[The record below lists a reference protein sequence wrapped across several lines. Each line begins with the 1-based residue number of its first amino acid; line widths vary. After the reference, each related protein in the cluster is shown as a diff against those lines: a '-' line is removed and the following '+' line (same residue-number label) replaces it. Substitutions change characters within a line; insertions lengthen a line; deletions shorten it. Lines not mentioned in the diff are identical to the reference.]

1 MKTGKR
7 VLSLLLVAALL
18 LSTSVAVFA
27 ETVLAIDIA
36 TLPTKLTYA
45 EWEALDVTGGE
56 LTVYYSGSQEVIPIT
71 EDMVTGFDS
80 TVLGTQTLT
89 VSYAG
94 AVCTYDVL
102 ITPKPA
108 SAISVT
114 TLPAKLT
121 YLEGKDTLDVT
132 GGKLTVSY
140 TDGTPDK
147 IISMTLDMVTGFDN
161 TIVGTQT
168 LTVSYA
174 EQTTTF
180 QVEIQAKTLAELTL
194 AQTPTKTIY
203 LLGEEVLDITGGQIR
218 LIYNNDTSEIV
229 DMTAD
234 MVSGFDGN
242 TAGVQTITVSYG
254 GLTTTYQI
262 EVFETEVVSIS
273 VAKLP
278 DVTKYLLDMD
288 DVDVTGGEI
297 TVKYYN
303 DTTAIIPMTAEMVSG
318 YDNTI
323 LGEQTLTVTYAE
335 KTTTFTV
342 EISRNNTIEFLG
354 GLGTVN
360 RPYIIK
366 TKEHLNNVRNYLD
379 AHYMMIADIEFTEAD
394 FAEDGAFYNSGEG
407 WQPIGTSS
415 APFSGYFDGNGH
427 AIKGLQS
434 NISSDSTVYAGLFGY
449 VKNCTIRNLGMVDTC
464 IEGTSTSDDNNA
476 YAGGIVGS
484 AYNSTI
490 TNCYNTGNVTAT
502 ATSTY
507 SSSYAYAGG
516 IVGYTSGS
524 TINDCYNTG
533 SVTATASSSS
543 SYADVYAGGIVGYVH
558 NGSTT
563 TITDCNNTGSVT
575 STSGFFAAYAG
586 GIVGYVHNGSTTT
599 ITDCYNTGS
608 VTATATSTSGFSDA
622 YAGGIVGDA
631 YSSAITNCY
640 NTGSVTATATSTS
653 ISYNAY
659 AGGIVGR
666 AYEGTTITNCNN
678 TGSVTAKTTSGN
690 SHANAGGIVGYV
702 HNGSTTT
709 ITDCYNTGCVT
720 AKTTSSSCHA
730 GGIVGYTSG
739 STINDCYNTGSVTAT
754 ASSSSSYADVYAGGV
769 VGYTYNSTITNCYN
783 TGSVTATSISTS
795 SSSHAYAYAGGI
807 VGRASS
813 STTITD
819 CYNTGSVTATA
830 SSSSSYANAYVGGIV
845 GRAYGGTTNIIG
857 CYNTGSV
864 TVSATSGSCYAGGIV
879 GDAYSTTITDCYN
892 TGSVTATSISTSSSS
907 HAYAYAGGIVGC
919 AYEGTTITN
928 CNNTGS
934 VTATASCSS
943 SYAYAYVGG
952 IVGETESSTITDCY
966 NTGSVMATATST
978 FSSSRAHTGGI
989 VGYAGSGTTITNC
1002 YYLNIISKG
1011 VGYGTDTATACTVAQ
1026 MKQQETFAGFDF
1038 DTVWTMEGHEDF
1050 LFPELQTVPMVF
1062 TDSVV
1067 DVSIETLPDKLTFA
1081 EGVSLDVSGG
1091 MLKVSYLGGKVI
1103 EVPLEVSMV
1112 TGFDNSAPGEQILTV
1127 TYAGKT
1133 TTFTVTVTHSN
1144 ETEWSQDETYH
1155 WHACSACGDKTDYA
1169 EHVYDNACDTTCNVC
1184 GYTRTITHSFG
1195 NWAVT
1200 EEPTCTEKGEET
1212 RTCATCG
1219 KTETREV
1226 EALGH
1231 DYKAMVT
1238 DPTCAE
1244 QGYTTHTCARCD
1256 DSYVDT
1262 YVEALGH
1269 DLGAWAETKAATC
1282 TEKGA
1287 ERRDCSR
1294 CKYYETREV
1303 EALGHDY
1310 KATVTDPTCT
1320 EQGYTTH
1327 TCSRCD
1333 DSYVDTYVEA
1343 LGHDFGEWTETKA
1356 ATCTEKG
1363 AERRDCSRCEHYET
1377 REVEALG
1384 HDYKA
1389 TVTDPTCTEQGY
1401 TAHTCARCNDSYV
1414 DTYVD
1419 ALGHDYKDTV
1429 TAPTCTERGY
1439 TAHTC
1444 TRCDDS
1450 YVDTYVEALGHD
1462 LGAWT
1467 ETKAA
1472 TCTGKGAER
1481 RDCSRCEYY
1490 ETREV
1495 EAFGH
1500 DYKATVTDPTC
1511 TEQGYTTHTCTRC
1524 NDSYVDTYVAAL
1536 DHAWDAG
1543 EVTKQPT
1550 ETEQGEKIYTCTRCG
1565 ATKAESIPATG
1576 GQTDKPCDGSANC
1589 PSKKFVDVSAKDW
1602 FHEAVDFAV
1611 KQGLFGGMSANTFE
1625 PNTPM
1630 TRAML
1635 VTVLWRY
1642 EGEIEAPANTFSDVK
1657 AGTWYADAVSWAAAN
1672 SIVGGVGNNK
1682 FDPDGN
1688 ITREQMATI
1697 LYRYCNGKG
1706 IDTSKQG
1713 SLSGFPDAE
1722 KASSSAKVAMQWAV
1736 AEGLIN
1742 GSDGKLQPQGN
1753 ATRAQVATILMRFI
1767 ENIV

>member
-507 SSSYAYAGG
+507 SSSYAY
-516 IVGYTSGS
+516 
-524 TINDCYNTG
+524 
-533 SVTATASSSS
+533 
-543 SYADVYAGGIVGYVH
+543 
-558 NGSTT
+558 
-563 TITDCNNTGSVT
+563 
-575 STSGFFAAYAG
+575 
-586 GIVGYVHNGSTTT
+586 
-599 ITDCYNTGS
+599 
-608 VTATATSTSGFSDA
+608 
-622 YAGGIVGDA
+622 
-631 YSSAITNCY
+631 
-640 NTGSVTATATSTS
+640 
-653 ISYNAY
+653 
-659 AGGIVGR
+659 
-666 AYEGTTITNCNN
+666 
-678 TGSVTAKTTSGN
+678 
-690 SHANAGGIVGYV
+690 
-702 HNGSTTT
+702 
-709 ITDCYNTGCVT
+709 
-720 AKTTSSSCHA
+720 A